1 MRIGSFEGSSWNGIT
16 LVDKDFSFSFRF
28 GCFFDGKMIDG
39 GEEVYQRVTEVGPN
53 APDSSYASF
62 GWNLSENNKL
72 TLEWSADENSGWIV
86 GKLCFQGKDLPLN
99 IFPEVYSPWH
109 SDVTT
114 FCIVNS
120 TIRGSSPNQEFTL
133 FLHKIPFRRSTYSS
147 LVSLQNSLGDIRNLG
162 SSDGN
167 RWAAVQF
174 RPFAPG
180 ESLYFAATCGKSD
193 VLSWATTQIE
203 AQLHSSQK
211 AYTGR
216 RIKSFGTI
224 EGAAEAIMQN
234 MSWNNVYARSTGR
247 CFPSID
253 RAWNWGKWSIGGWTV
268 GEWDCFFGSILTA
281 LEDKRLTLDAVQGIV
296 SCAAPLG
303 FIPNIA
309 SVNGISPDR
318 SQPSVGSFA
327 VWKNYLRLGEW
338 DLLENSYPALKRW
351 HEWWFSK
358 RKNGLPYRDG
368 NANGLLE
375 WGSERMGKNLW
386 CYGSGSIVQA
396 KWESGTDDSP
406 MFDEA
411 EYIERTCTLNME
423 TVCINSYYAL
433 DAEMLSFI
441 AGELGRNEEKLV
453 FLRERDEMVRR
464 INEMLWDEKDGI
476 YKNRLWNGKLS
487 NVLTSMNFYP
497 LLAGIAD
504 VSYANR
510 MIKHLLDPDKFW
522 GEYVIPTVSRSEL
535 SFTDQQYWRGNI
547 WGPTNYLV
555 YQGLKRY
562 CFDEVAAQFAEKSV
576 KLFMENWNRNA
587 TNNENFLVTG
597 EGAGHRHYTWGT
609 LLCLIGI
616 EELIDISPWD
626 GLRFGSLGMEKASI
640 VNVRIGKDTY
650 DVLTNPTELKLK
662 RNGQLV
668 FLADSKA
675 VVRHFVNEDKVI
687 SFHITTKKPAK
698 ITLPIKKGNS
708 VKIDGKP
715 LLFQQVSEGKVT
727 LGVEAGKHSVLIQ
740 RFP

>member
-1 MRIGSFEGSSWNGIT
+1 MRIGSFEGSSWNGIA

-28 GCFFDGKMIDG
+28 GCFFDGKMING

-53 APDSSYASF
+53 APDSSYASL
-62 GWNLSENNKL
+62 GWNLSQNNKL
-72 TLEWSADENSGWIV
+72 ILEWSADENSGWIV

-99 IFPEVYSPWH
+99 IFLEVYSPWH

-133 FLHKIPFRRSTYSS
+133 SLHKIPFRSSTYSS
-147 LVSLQNSLGDIRNLG
+147 SVSLQNSLGDTKNLS

-211 AYTGR
+211 AYTER

-234 MSWNNVYARSTGR
+234 MSWNNVYAKSTGR

-281 LEDKRLTLDAVQGIV
+281 LEDKRLTLDAIQGIV

-327 VWKNYLRLGEW
+327 VWKNYLRLGER
-338 DLLENSYPALKRW
+338 DLLENSYPTLKRW

-375 WGSERMGKNLW
+375 WGSEGMGKNLW

-453 FLRERDEMVRR
+453 FLRERDEMARR

-487 NVLTSMNFYP
+487 NVLTPMNFYP
-497 LLAGIAD
+497 LLAGVAD

-510 MIKHLLDPDKFW
+510 MIKHLSDPDKFW

-668 FLADSKA
+668 FLTDSKA

-687 SFHITTKKPAK
+687 SFHITTKKAAK

-708 VKIDGKP
+708 VKMDGKP

-727 LGVEAGKHSVLIQ
+727 FGVEAGKHSVLIQ
-740 RFP
+740 RFQ